1 MDTGW
6 GVTTSSIMGSSTVF
20 VLSLARWYCQVNV
33 VPCQASVDARGR
45 RQHGMQDSACPPSK
59 ACARRSSF
67 MAQDRT
73 SCSGSMMCG
82 SAEDGFCAAR
92 QVAEPA
98 GAAAGVAYV
107 MSIVL
112 SSPSVDPSTL
122 APQVHA
128 THDRGVAASLL
139 GGVSSA
145 WPCPAPYHRP
155 YSSQTWDPNQFTKLY
170 SSRCIGAPGRWLM
183 KICLCSINDASVCG
197 GRAPC

>member
-1 MDTGW
+1 
-6 GVTTSSIMGSSTVF
+6 
-20 VLSLARWYCQVNV
+20 
-33 VPCQASVDARGR
+33 
-45 RQHGMQDSACPPSK
+45 
-59 ACARRSSF
+59 

-82 SAEDGFCAAR
+82 NAEDGFCAAR

-128 THDRGVAASLL
+128 THDWGAAASLL
-139 GGVSSA
+139 GGVSTA
-145 WPCPAPYHRP
+145 WPCPAPYPRLH
-155 YSSQTWDPNQFTKLY
+155 SSQTWDPNQFTKLY
-170 SSRCIGAPGRWLM
+170 SSRCIGWRPG
-183 KICLCSINDASVCG
+183 DG
-197 GRAPC
+197 